1 MIYMAGDNGLKFE
14 TEAGWTQ
21 ILAEMTTA
29 GYTDITELRQAGST
43 DQVQALVQFD
53 TVSET
58 DRSYRIV
65 INRRGQAPTVHTIP
79 ETNTGDPNTLRDF
92 IIWGQQNFPAR
103 RYGVILWNHGGGWKA
118 DDIYASVRGPGRRA
132 RRPALFR
139 TTYPALNA
147 HIGQAVAAAQPRWIA
162 ADDASKDFLDN
173 QELARAFREAREATG
188 AAVHLIGMDACLMAM
203 AEVAYE
209 LRHDAEVL
217 VASEEVEPIAG
228 WPYTQILAHLNE
240 TPTQSPTELGTAI
253 VRLYAESYRTSA
265 ASITQS
271 AIALPRLQGLA
282 AALRAFVDAVEQ
294 AGRGTLIWRALD
306 RARLYTPSFQDA
318 DYRDLY
324 VFMARVQESVLG
336 LAGRQKLSPAEEAA
350 TQAAANVLALL
361 EDPARTPVVANAAQ
375 GETFVDAQTGR
386 PTVHGLAV
394 YLPQRGTPVSPL
406 YDRLAFAKTRWNELL
421 TWLEEA

>member
-21 ILAEMTTA
+21 IMAEMTSA

-65 INRRGQAPTVHTIP
+65 INRRGQAPTVHNIP

-103 RYGVILWNHGGGWKA
+103 RYAMILWNHGGGWKA
-118 DDIYASVRGPGRRA
+118 DDIYAAVRGEGGRV

-147 HIGQAVAAAQPRWIA
+147 HIEQAVAGARARWIA

-173 QELARAFREAREATG
+173 QELAQAFREARQTTG
-188 AAVHLIGMDACLMAM
+188 AKIHLIGMDACLMAM

-209 LRHDAEVL
+209 LRREAEVL
-217 VASEEVEPIAG
+217 VASEEVEPMAG
-228 WPYTQILAHLNE
+228 WPYTQILAELNAA
-240 TPTQSPTELGTAI
+240 PTRSPVEVGAAI
-253 VRLYAESYRTSA
+253 VRLYAASYRESG

-271 AIALPRLQGLA
+271 AITLPRLQELA
-282 AALRAFVDAVEQ
+282 ETLRIFADAVEAAQ
-294 AGRGTLIWRALD
+294 QERLVWRALD
-306 RARLYTPSFQDA
+306 RARLYTPSFTDD

-324 VFMARVQESVLG
+324 EFMRRVRESILG
-336 LAGRQKLSPAEEAA
+336 LAGGQTPSEVTGVVDAA
-350 TQAAANVLALL
+350 TAIL
-361 EDPARTPVVANAAQ
+361 EMIDDPERTPVVANAVQ
-375 GETFVDAQTGR
+375 GETFVDARTGR
-386 PTVHGLAV
+386 PTAHGLAI

-406 YDRLAFAKTRWNELL
+406 YDRLDFAQTRWNEFL
-421 TWLEEA
+421 TWLEER